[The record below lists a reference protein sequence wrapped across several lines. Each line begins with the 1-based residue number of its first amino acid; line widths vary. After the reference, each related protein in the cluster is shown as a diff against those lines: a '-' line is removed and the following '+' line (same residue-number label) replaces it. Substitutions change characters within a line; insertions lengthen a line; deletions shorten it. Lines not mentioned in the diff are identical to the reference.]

1 MPIEQS
7 IIKLYWKKDHIQL
20 YFCIFD
26 FAYRIY
32 HLSPIQ
38 HLSEDTL
45 IDLLKKRD
53 RRAFNYLYDN
63 YAGALYGTIIRIVIH
78 KEYAEEVIQDVFVKI
93 WKHVELFNQDK
104 GRLYTWMI
112 NIARNASLDYLRS
125 KGVQNEQKNQSFPDI
140 VNNKESHI
148 FASTDQADKSDYI
161 GFGTVLD
168 KLKPEWRKLIEMA
181 YYHGYSQQ
189 EIADQLHIPL
199 GTVKTRVRSALIQL
213 REILKEQ

>member
-1 MPIEQS
+1 M
-7 IIKLYWKKDHIQL
+7 
-20 YFCIFD
+20 
-26 FAYRIY
+26 
-32 HLSPIQ
+32 SPIH

-63 YAGALYGTIIRIVIH
+63 YSGALYGIIIRIVIH
-78 KEYAEEVIQDVFVKI
+78 KDYADEVIQDVFVKI
-93 WKHVELFNQDK
+93 WKHVDLFNHAK

-112 NIARNASLDYLRS
+112 NIARNASLDYIKS
-125 KGVQNEQKNQSFPDI
+125 KHVKNEQKNQSFPDI

-148 FASTDQADKSDYI
+148 FACSYQAEKSDYI

-168 KLKPEWRKLIEMA
+168 KLKPEWKKLIEMV
-181 YYHGYSQQ
+181 YYHGYSQP
-189 EIADQLHIPL
+189 EIADELDIPL
-199 GTVKTRVRSALIQL
+199 GTVKTRLRSALFHL

>member
-1 MPIEQS
+1 MEKGSHS
-7 IIKLYWKKDHIQL
+7 IIFLYIR
-20 YFCIFD
+20 FRVSIN
-26 FAYRIY
+26 

-63 YAGALYGTIIRIVIH
+63 YAGTLYSVIIRIVIH
-78 KEYAEEVIQDVFVKI
+78 KDYADEVIQNVFVKI
-93 WKHVELFNQDK
+93 WKHVDLFNRGK

-112 NIARNASLDYLRS
+112 NIARNASLDYLKS

-148 FASTDQADKSDYI
+148 FASTDQAEKSDYI
-161 GFGTVLD
+161 GFGSVLD
-168 KLKPEWRKLIEMA
+168 KLKPEWKNLIEMA
-181 YYHGYSQQ
+181 YYQGYSQQ
-189 EIADQLHIPL
+189 EIADQLDIPL
-199 GTVKTRVRSALIQL
+199 GTVKTRVRSALIHL
-213 REILKEQ
+213 REILKEQQ

>member
-1 MPIEQS
+1 MEKGSHS
-7 IIKLYWKKDHIQL
+7 IIFLYIR
-20 YFCIFD
+20 FRVSIN
-26 FAYRIY
+26 

-38 HLSEDTL
+38 HLPEDTL

-63 YAGALYGTIIRIVIH
+63 YAGALYGTIFCIVIH
-78 KEYAEEVIQDVFVKI
+78 KDYADEVIQDVFVKI
-93 WKHVELFNQDK
+93 WKHVDLFNQDK

-112 NIARNASLDYLRS
+112 NIARNASLDYLKS

-148 FASTDQADKSDYI
+148 FASNDQAEKSDYI
-161 GFGTVLD
+161 GFGSVLD
-168 KLKPEWRKLIEMA
+168 KLKPEWKKLIEMA
-181 YYHGYSQQ
+181 YYQGYSQQ
-189 EIADQLHIPL
+189 EIADQLDIPL
-199 GTVKTRVRSALIQL
+199 GTVKTRVRSALIHL